1 MACLGLVYG
10 LFKVGLPYLFT
21 VGLGLVCCY
30 FFFRLVFSLLG
41 GSVGVLRLWLQQFML
56 AALKQHQINF
66 KPTLNK
72 SYSNLVN
79 HKPTTNTP

>member
-30 FFFRLVFSLLG
+30 FFFPVGFQFAWGFCRCVAIVVAAVHAGSL
-41 GSVGVLRLWLQQFML
+41 
-56 AALKQHQINF
+56 KTT
-66 KPTLNK
+66 PNK
-72 SYSNLVN
+72 L
-79 HKPTTNTP
+79 